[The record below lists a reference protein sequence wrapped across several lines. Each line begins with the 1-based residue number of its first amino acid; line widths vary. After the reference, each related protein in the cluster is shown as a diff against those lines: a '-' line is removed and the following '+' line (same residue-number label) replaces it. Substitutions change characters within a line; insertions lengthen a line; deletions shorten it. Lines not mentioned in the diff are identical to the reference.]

1 MAEPNANNYSIFAVN
16 QRSDG
21 GVVTLANPIATP
33 ALANLVLVWTSGAN
47 GSLLSSVR
55 ARPRA
60 NIGDAQLQLYGSTD
74 NGATLRLI
82 DTTKLTGWTS
92 ATTTEASK
100 GDFGYT
106 RDNPLPTGPG
116 EKIYAGS
123 AVALSGGIAF
133 RTEGGDL

>member
-1 MAEPNANNYSIFAVN
+1 MANVALFAAN

-21 GVVTLANPIATP
+21 GLVTAANPINNP
-33 ALANLVLVWTSGAN
+33 AVGNLVLVWTSGAQ

-60 NIGDAQLQLYGSTD
+60 TIGDAQLQLYGSTD
-74 NGATLRLI
+74 NGTTLRLI
-82 DTTKLTGWTS
+82 DVAKLTGWTS

-106 RDNPLPTGPG
+106 ADAPLRTRAN

-123 AVALSGGIAF
+123 AVALTGGIDF